1 MKNMS
6 KLKSTILIMIMLTS
20 VLAGCTSTD
29 TSGLDKQIEDLQ
41 ESNDNLTA
49 ELASANENIVLIN
62 TISSELQE
70 TLSTLNSTL
79 EQLNMEL
86 SDKEGSIEFLTLE
99 RDTIQDA
106 LNAAIE
112 SNSSTISS
120 LESQLELLNQD
131 ISLLSS
137 DISDLNTQLELTQDE
152 LSDATNSLNALS
164 DSVAKLTYQL
174 FTDTQGCSIN
184 NPTTKMKIGFDDGSG
199 IGSADDGILQGPE
212 VSMIFGECSEATGK
226 VANIGSS
233 SNPGISNM
241 VEMGGNL
248 YFTADDGIHGNEL
261 WKTDGTVGGTSMV
274 VDLSPPMCPTCLNMD
289 SDIGELVAGDTKLF
303 FSSPVQSAGIPDFV
317 RELFVS
323 DGTASGTQL
332 VMDIFDCPLSAG
344 DITFDYDGVNSLV
357 VLPGSSF
364 GSAGQDRVVFSAFH
378 CSLTNYVC
386 FGEEPWISDG
396 TLSGTRSMADIRNGD
411 TPMNTQDGQGVLID
425 DVGSQPRSFFQSGNM
440 VYFFADDN
448 NSGRELWKID
458 TSRASSGATL
468 VKDINSGA
476 GDSMELETETE
487 YINFNGNIFFS
498 ADNGNNGIELWK
510 TNGFG
515 LGTTIVKDINP
526 GSNSS
531 NPAELTSVNNTLYF
545 TAWVYEGD
553 AHGYSSKV
561 LIQSDGT
568 TTGTL
573 IDTSVWPSSLTAVGD
588 KLFFSSPAQQEMNG
602 EGDISSNT
610 GLLMNV
616 LWSTDGT
623 MNGTDQMSEISMPI
637 QIFSSGD
644 LVLVISA
651 QIFAENQLVSYDGN
665 ASIVDSGLG
674 LENVA
679 SVGDTLLVGDTLF
692 YTKNNDL
699 HYHSTNHGEFIIL

>member
-1 MKNMS
+1 MINMS

-49 ELASANENIVLIN
+49 ELVSANENIVLIN
-62 TISSELQE
+62 AISSELQE

-79 EQLNMEL
+79 AELNMEL

-99 RDTIQDA
+99 RDSLQDA

-131 ISLLSS
+131 ISVLSS
-137 DISDLNTQLELTQDE
+137 EISDLNTLLELTQDE

-274 VDLSPPMCPTCLNMD
+274 VDLSPPMCATCLNMD

-498 ADNGNNGIELWK
+498 ADDGNNGIELWK

-515 LGTTIVKDINP
+515 LGTTIVKDINA
-526 GSNSS
+526 GYNSS
-531 NPAELTSVNNTLYF
+531 NPAELTLVNNTLYF
-545 TAWVYEGD
+545 TAYD
-553 AHGYSSKV
+553 STSSAIE
-561 LIQSDGT
+561 LFYSDGT
-568 TTGTL
+568 NMGTTIL
-573 IDTSVWPSSLTAVGD
+573 SSDINSPELLTAIGD
-588 KLFFSSPAQQEMNG
+588 TLFFSAHPDSLVINDMG
-602 EGDISSNT
+602 
-610 GLLMNV
+610 V
-616 LWSTDGT
+616 LWNSDGT
-623 MNGTDQMSEISMPI
+623 NSGTGIIDYNVYPVQIITSE
-637 QIFSSGD
+637 D
-644 LVLVISA
+644 LIYVIDF
-651 QIFAENQLVSYDGN
+651 QLFDDYQLVSYDGTT
-665 ASIVDSGLG
+665 SIVDSGVG
-674 LENVA
+674 VENVA
-679 SVGDTLLVGDTLF
+679 LVGDKLF
-692 YTKNNDL
+692 YTRGNNL
-699 HYHSTNHGEFIIL
+699 HYHATNHGEFITL